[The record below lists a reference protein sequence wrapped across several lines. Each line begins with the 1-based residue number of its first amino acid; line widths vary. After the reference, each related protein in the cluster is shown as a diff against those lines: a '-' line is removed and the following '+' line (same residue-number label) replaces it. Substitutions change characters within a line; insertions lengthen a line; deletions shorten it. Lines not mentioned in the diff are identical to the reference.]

1 MTAITKAVY
10 DKMISS
16 KKARNIDDASYY
28 GYMYS
33 VATKAEKDGEDIV
46 KAFRKEIKSLKDN
59 IQYARSKTELDNIN
73 YQISLYDEFMPKE
86 LTDEEATKR
95 VDAFFAQQEEMI
107 VQMQKRLEV
116 QKQYRAEFAKI
127 LTPQQLAKVFSRS
140 NGEGRMRNG
149 SNGGS
154 QWNGN
159 RPNMPR
165 PGGF

>member
-59 IQYARSKTELDNIN
+59 KNS
-73 YQISLYDEFMPKE
+73 S
-86 LTDEEATKR
+86 
-95 VDAFFAQQEEMI
+95 I
-107 VQMQKRLEV
+107 VLH
-116 QKQYRAEFAKI
+116 F
-127 LTPQQLAKVFSRS
+127 
-140 NGEGRMRNG
+140 
-149 SNGGS
+149 
-154 QWNGN
+154 
-159 RPNMPR
+159 
-165 PGGF
+165 

>member
-10 DKMISS
+10 DKMIAS

-46 KAFRKEIKSLKDN
+46 KAFRKEIKALKDN

-86 LTDEEATKR
+86 LTDEELNAIINKALAGIELIPKNRGLLMKTVMFAVAGRADGKR
-95 VDAFFAQQEEMI
+95 VSAMVGKLF
-107 VQMQKRLEV
+107 
-116 QKQYRAEFAKI
+116 
-127 LTPQQLAKVFSRS
+127 
-140 NGEGRMRNG
+140 
-149 SNGGS
+149 
-154 QWNGN
+154 
-159 RPNMPR
+159 
-165 PGGF
+165 

>member
-10 DKMISS
+10 DKMIAS

-46 KAFRKEIKSLKDN
+46 KAFRKEIKALKDN

-86 LTDEEATKR
+86 LTDEELNTIINKALTGIELIPKNQGLLMKTVMSAVAGRADGKR
-95 VDAFFAQQEEMI
+95 VSAMVGKLF
-107 VQMQKRLEV
+107 
-116 QKQYRAEFAKI
+116 
-127 LTPQQLAKVFSRS
+127 
-140 NGEGRMRNG
+140 
-149 SNGGS
+149 
-154 QWNGN
+154 
-159 RPNMPR
+159 
-165 PGGF
+165 

>member
-10 DKMISS
+10 DKMIAS

-46 KAFRKEIKSLKDN
+46 KAFRKEIKALKDN

-86 LTDEEATKR
+86 LTDEELNTIINKALTGIELIPKNRGLLMKTVMYAVAGRADGKR
-95 VDAFFAQQEEMI
+95 VSAMVGKLF
-107 VQMQKRLEV
+107 
-116 QKQYRAEFAKI
+116 
-127 LTPQQLAKVFSRS
+127 
-140 NGEGRMRNG
+140 
-149 SNGGS
+149 
-154 QWNGN
+154 
-159 RPNMPR
+159 
-165 PGGF
+165 

>member
-1 MTAITKAVY
+1 MTAITKDVY

-46 KAFRKEIKSLKDN
+46 KAFRKEIKALKDN

-86 LTDEEATKR
+86 LTDEELNTIINKALTGIELIPKNRGLIMKTVMSAIACRADGKR
-95 VDAFFAQQEEMI
+95 VSAMVGKLF
-107 VQMQKRLEV
+107 
-116 QKQYRAEFAKI
+116 
-127 LTPQQLAKVFSRS
+127 
-140 NGEGRMRNG
+140 
-149 SNGGS
+149 
-154 QWNGN
+154 
-159 RPNMPR
+159 
-165 PGGF
+165 

>member
-16 KKARNIDDASYY
+16 KKARNINDASYY

-46 KAFRKEIKSLKDN
+46 KAFRKEIKALKDN

-86 LTDEEATKR
+86 LTDEELNAIIDKALTGSELIPKGRGLLMKTVMSSVDGCADGKR
-95 VDAFFAQQEEMI
+95 VSAMVSKLF
-107 VQMQKRLEV
+107 
-116 QKQYRAEFAKI
+116 
-127 LTPQQLAKVFSRS
+127 
-140 NGEGRMRNG
+140 
-149 SNGGS
+149 
-154 QWNGN
+154 
-159 RPNMPR
+159 
-165 PGGF
+165 